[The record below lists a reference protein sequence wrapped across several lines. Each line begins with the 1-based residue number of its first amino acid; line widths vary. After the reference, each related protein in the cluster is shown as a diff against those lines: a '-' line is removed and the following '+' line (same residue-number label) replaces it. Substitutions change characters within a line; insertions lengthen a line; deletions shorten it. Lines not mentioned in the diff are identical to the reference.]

1 MFKGSNVEN
10 GEPALSPL
18 QQGRRSVMLGTGKVA
33 AMGAV
38 VATWGS
44 RMSRE
49 ADAAP
54 LVDAAAPV
62 DTPRPVDTKTGS
74 GLREDQL
81 LRVKSQ
87 IEEDLK
93 SGLYYGA
100 VVLVA
105 RHGVLGLHEAIG
117 YTNAANAQD
126 RQPIAK
132 NSVFTLFSSTK
143 ALTDVLVYRAIEK
156 GQFAL
161 TTKVSDIIP
170 AFDGPSRKDITF
182 YHLLTHS
189 SGLSPVF
196 TPRAGMPID
205 HLEEV
210 IDAICKNV
218 QSVERPGE
226 LVTYAPMAGQ
236 ALMGWATHLTD
247 PQKRSYRQLVNDEI
261 LKPLKMNDSSI
272 GVRADL
278 KDRHIFPVFTDE
290 AAGQA
295 MAQIHLGHE
304 DLGPNGI
311 FRSET
316 AEMPWVGGYA
326 TGSDMF
332 RFAEMLRRGG
342 ELDGARILSP
352 AILNAATMNR
362 TGDKPNE
369 LYKQLA
375 MGRGWE
381 PYPAYIGLGFELR
394 GEAICHHMFG
404 TLTSPRTFGNYG
416 AGSSVFWV
424 DPERDMTFVCLSAGV
439 MNEADN
445 IERFQRLSDIAVS
458 AAI

>member
-1 MFKGSNVEN
+1 MFKSN
-10 GEPALSPL
+10 GGTKEPELSL
-18 QQGRRSVMLGTGKVA
+18 KQQGRRSVMLGSGKVA

-38 VATWGS
+38 VATLGS

-49 ADAAP
+49 ADAAAP
-54 LVDAAAPV
+54 TDALVDIK
-62 DTPRPVDTKTGS
+62 RGN

-81 LRVKSQ
+81 LSLKSQ
-87 IEEDLK
+87 IEEDI
-93 SGLYYGA
+93 SRGRYYGA

-105 RHGVLGLHEAIG
+105 RHGAVGIHEAIG
-117 YTNAANAQD
+117 YTNDKD
-126 RQPIAK
+126 RQAIAK
-132 NSVFTLFSSTK
+132 DSVFTLFSTTK
-143 ALTDVLVYRAIEK
+143 GLTDFLVYRAIEK

-161 TTKVSDIIP
+161 TTKVSEIIP

-196 TPRAGMPID
+196 TPKAGMPID

-210 IDAICKNV
+210 IDAICKYV
-218 QSVERPGE
+218 QSIERPGE

-261 LKPLKMNDSSI
+261 LTPLKMKDTSI

-278 KDRHIFPVFTDE
+278 KDRHIFPVFMDK

-326 TGSDMF
+326 TASDIF

-342 ELDGARILSP
+342 ELDGARVLSP
-352 AILNAATMNR
+352 AILNAATTNR

-375 MGRGWE
+375 MERGWE
-381 PYPAYIGLGFELR
+381 PYPAYLGLGFELR

-424 DPERDMTFVCLSAGV
+424 DPERDMTFVCLSTGV
-439 MNEADN
+439 MNEGDN
-445 IERFQRLSDIAVS
+445 IERFEHLSDIAIS

>member
-1 MFKGSNVEN
+1 MLKNNSRNKEQ
-10 GEPALSPL
+10 ALSPKQL
-18 QQGRRSVMLGTGKVA
+18 GRRSVMLGTGKVA
-33 AMGAV
+33 AVGAV
-38 VATWGS
+38 VAAWGTG
-44 RMSRE
+44 RSRE
-49 ADAAP
+49 ADGAELA
-54 LVDAAAPV
+54 DAKP
-62 DTPRPVDTKTGS
+62 GS

-81 LRVKSQ
+81 LRLKSQ
-87 IEEDLK
+87 IEDDIK
-93 SGLYYGA
+93 RGRYYGA

-105 RHGVLGLHEAIG
+105 RHGMVGIHEVIG
-117 YTNAANAQD
+117 YTNDKD

-132 NSVFTLFSSTK
+132 DSVFTLFSTTK
-143 ALTDVLVYRAIEK
+143 ALTDVLVYRAVEK
-156 GQFAL
+156 GEFAL
-161 TTKVSDIIP
+161 TTKVSEIIP

-218 QSVERPGE
+218 QSIERPGE

-247 PQKRSYRQLVNDEI
+247 PEKRSYRQLVNDEI
-261 LKPLKMNDSSI
+261 LTPLKMKDTSI

-278 KDRHIFPVFTDE
+278 KGRHIFPVFMDE
-290 AAGQA
+290 AAGEA
-295 MAQIHLGHE
+295 LAQIHLGHE
-304 DLGPNGI
+304 NLGPNGI

-326 TGSDMF
+326 TGSDIF

-352 AILNAATMNR
+352 AILDAATMNR
-362 TGDKPNE
+362 TDDKPNE

-394 GEAICHHMFG
+394 GKAICHHMFG

-424 DPERDMTFVCLSAGV
+424 DPDRDMTFVCLSAGV